1 MADPPCPSRSAW
13 SMPANAGTK
22 IGAAPGARSAHAAN
36 GLPPWQ
42 LLTFRQSLTLASRSA
57 SMRVVEDVARRFVPQ
72 LTSTTVGLAVGITAA
87 VAAATAAGAYFY
99 SVQHSKTLIES
110 ARTTALSQGELIR
123 AALEHQMI
131 EDDRTLIARMIN
143 SFGQQPQV
151 DNVMLLDRG
160 GVVKYASKPGERD
173 TTFSLSSPTCQACHQ
188 FAPAERA
195 TSRVIDT
202 KDSAILRTVIP
213 VHNRPACHECH
224 DPDHRINGIL
234 ILDTNT
240 GAMRAGMNK
249 DLRGLVIASAGLALL
264 LIAGIAMVV
273 RVAVLQRLRRFET
286 TARMIAAGDLNKR
299 VPEDGRDTI
308 SWLAR
313 EFNTMADATTG
324 LVTQLNSQQ
333 KRLETVMN
341 SMDDGI
347 VVLDPDR
354 KVLAANDAFLR
365 RTGSTRN
372 ATVGCSCE
380 TLGEG
385 VCTSADCPTLACF
398 KTASR
403 QVRLMERRMPD
414 GTTRWEEVHAS
425 PMLGPTGAPSQV
437 VEVWRDITERR
448 AGEARMAES
457 HRLASLGM
465 LASGFSHEIN
475 TPLATTLT
483 CVEGM
488 LLDLAE
494 SGDIDR
500 SQLAESATVAREQV
514 LRCRAV
520 TQQFLRL
527 SRGQTAAADIVYLP
541 DTVAAVVRLVE
552 PTAREHGIRLAT
564 TIGGGDLHVRADD
577 AELQHVLINLT
588 LNAIQSSSSGS
599 TVTLALEGGDAVHVR
614 VIDHGCGIAV
624 GDQQRIFEPF
634 FSLRRGG
641 TGLGL
646 FLSRDFVRHWGGD
659 IGVVSTLGGGSVFDV
674 VLPPASAGSAARS
687 A

>member
-1 MADPPCPSRSAW
+1 MEAALERS
-13 SMPANAGTK
+13 
-22 IGAAPGARSAHAAN
+22 AN
-36 GLPPWQ
+36 GLPACH
-42 LLTFRQSLTLASRSA
+42 LLTFRQSLTLAGASA
-57 SMRVVEDVARRFVPQ
+57 SMRVVGVVMRRFMPQ

-99 SVQHSKTLIES
+99 SVKHSQTLVES
-110 ARTTALSQGELIR
+110 ARATALSQGELIR

-160 GVVKYASKPGERD
+160 GVVKYASKAADRNTE
-173 TTFSLSSPTCQACHQ
+173 FSLASPTCQACHQ

-195 TSRVIDT
+195 TSRVIET
-202 KDSAILRTVIP
+202 KGGAILRTVIP
-213 VHNRPACHECH
+213 VHNQPQCRECH

-240 GAMRAGMNK
+240 GVMQAGMNK
-249 DLRGLVIASAGLALL
+249 DLRGLVAASAGLALV
-264 LIAGIAMVV
+264 LIAVIAAVV
-273 RVAVLQRLRRFET
+273 RTVVLQRLRRFET
-286 TARMIAAGDLNKR
+286 AARQIAAGDLNKR
-299 VPEDGRDTI
+299 VPEDGQDTI
-308 SWLAR
+308 AWLAR

-333 KRLETVMN
+333 RRLESVMN

-347 VVLDPDR
+347 VVLDPER
-354 KVLAANDAFLR
+354 KVIAANDAFLR
-365 RTGSTRN
+365 RTGVTRN
-372 ATVGCSCE
+372 ATIGCSCE

-398 KTASR
+398 RTGSR
-403 QVRLMERRMPD
+403 QVRLMERRLPD

-425 PMLGPTGAPSQV
+425 PMLGPGGAPSQV
-437 VEVWRDITERR
+437 VEVWRDITDRR

-488 LLDLAE
+488 LLDLRDSAN
-494 SGDIDR
+494 GAVDLD
-500 SQLAESATVAREQV
+500 QLADSASIAREQV

-527 SRGQTAAADIVYLP
+527 SRGQTGALDIVYLP

-552 PTAREHGIRLAT
+552 PTAREHGIRLVSVLGA
-564 TIGGGDLHVRADD
+564 GDLHVRADD

-588 LNAIQSSSSGS
+588 LNAIQSSPAGS
-599 TVTLALEGGDAVHVR
+599 TVTLTLEGGDAVHVR
-614 VIDHGCGIAV
+614 VVDQGCGIAV

-674 VLPPASAGSAARS
+674 VLPPAASGSAART